1 MKKLLLSMAAL
12 TALAGAAAP
21 AAAQSWRGDDDR
33 RYDDRR
39 YDDRYDRDRY
49 DGGGYSDRLGRQI
62 ERAQDR
68 RQISQR
74 EAWRLR
80 AALQSVDD
88 LERRYRDDGRL
99 SGWEQADLN
108 RRKDRIAQQLDMARG
123 DRDYGY
129 RDDWRR

>member
-1 MKKLLLSMAAL
+1 MKKLLLSMTAVA
-12 TALAGAAAP
+12 ALAGAAAP
-21 AAAQSWRGDDDR
+21 AAAQSWRD
-33 RYDDRR
+33 RYD
-39 YDDRYDRDRY
+39 DDRYDRSEY

-62 ERAQDR
+62 ERAEDR

-80 AALQSVDD
+80 SALNAVDD

-99 SGWEQADLN
+99 SRWEEADLN
-108 RRKDRIAQQLDMARG
+108 RRKDRIAQQLQFARS